1 MRERG
6 HIPELART
14 RRTMK
19 QEKRGCRRGGVG
31 AGESLEAFDERR
43 RLRWM
48 TVIAEAE
55 AMRKAEAKAVVKEMT
70 MSETSDEG
78 EDKARDDGEKQN
90 AEAEDQKDGCGTAGS
105 QVVAQMKAHR
115 RKEEGWGRGCLALDE
130 ARRGG
135 MYTQIETIRDRILY
149 AQK

>member
-6 HIPELART
+6 HIPKLART

-19 QEKRGCRRGGVG
+19 REKQGCRRGGVS
-31 AGESLEAFDERR
+31 AGKSLEAFDKRR
-43 RLRWM
+43 QLRWM

-55 AMRKAEAKAVVKEMT
+55 AMRKAEVKAVVKEMT
-70 MSETSDEG
+70 MSETSDKG

-90 AEAEDQKDGCGTAGS
+90 AEAEDQKDSCGMAGL
-105 QVVAQMKAHR
+105 QVIIQMKAHR
-115 RKEEGWGRGCLALDE
+115 RKEEGWGRSCLALDE
-130 ARRGG
+130 ARHRG

-149 AQK
+149 TQK